1 MKEIIN
7 LILDPIMQILG
18 YMNIEKILIP
28 DNYKTPRFEKLR
40 CKAEFYKHTGK
51 FLDRVVINKYGQLL
65 DGYTTIF
72 LAKSAKQKY
81 IKVIVIDML
90 KSEYMNTFR
99 KYREKERKSSN
110 GTK

>member
-1 MKEIIN
+1 MQEIIN
-7 LILDPIMQILG
+7 LFLDSIMHIFG

-28 DNYKTPRFEKLR
+28 NNYKTPRFEKLR
-40 CKAEFYKHTGK
+40 CKAEFYKQTGK

-99 KYREKERKSSN
+99 KYKERKN
-110 GTK
+110 INETK

>member
-1 MKEIIN
+1 MKEIFN
-7 LILDPIMQILG
+7 LILDSIMQIFG

-81 IKVIVIDML
+81 IKVIVVDML

>member
-1 MKEIIN
+1 MQEIIN
-7 LILDPIMQILG
+7 LFFDPIMHIFG
-18 YMNIEKILIP
+18 YMNIGKILIP

-40 CKAEFYKHTGK
+40 CKAEFYKQTGK

-81 IKVIVIDML
+81 IKVVVIDML

-99 KYREKERKSSN
+99 KYKERKNFN

>member
-7 LILDPIMQILG
+7 LFLDPIMQIFG

-28 DNYKTPRFEKLR
+28 DNYKAPGFEKLR
-40 CKAEFYKHTGK
+40 CKAEFYKRTGK

-72 LAKSAKQKY
+72 LAKAAEQRY
-81 IKVIVIDML
+81 VKVDVIDML
-90 KSEYMNTFR
+90 KSEYINTFR
-99 KYREKERKSSN
+99 KYKEKERKNFN

>member
-1 MKEIIN
+1 MKGIFN
-7 LILDPIMQILG
+7 LILDSIMQIFG

-28 DNYKTPRFEKLR
+28 DNYKTPRFEKLT
-40 CKAEFYKHTGK
+40 CKAEFYKQTGK

-72 LAKSAKQKY
+72 LAKAAKQKY
-81 IKVIVIDML
+81 VKVDVIDML

-99 KYREKERKSSN
+99 KYKEKERKNCN